1 MSDAWINMH
10 IWTFTCLVLAV
21 LLAIMGVIF
30 AVLKE
35 NVAIL
40 ISGFNTLSKEEREE
54 YDKKEMSKDI
64 RNDFFLWSGILF
76 TGAALSWL
84 FNKYFGA
91 ASIAVWIFLF
101 LKNVHLDTDKAFGRY
116 KNQNKF

>member
-1 MSDAWINMH
+1 MADSWINMH
-10 IWTFTCLVLAV
+10 MWTFTCLVLAV
-21 LLAIMGVIF
+21 PLAIVGVIF
-30 AVLKE
+30 TLLKE
-35 NVAIL
+35 KGAIL

-54 YDKKEMSKDI
+54 YDKKKMSRDV

-84 FNKYFGA
+84 FHKYFGA

-101 LKNVHLDTDKAFGRY
+101 
-116 KNQNKF
+116 